1 MRVGGGFAVTSR
13 GVRVPLGA
21 REVVDV
27 QFDGERIWSF
37 SPERE
42 RTRSRLGWVRWPRDL
57 EPYLDGV
64 AEVSL
69 VRHVSGERVLEKRVG
84 FGSNTDPIRLVDDH
98 GHPVALDKAGHLQRM
113 FAGTDRASTEAVL
126 DAVAQVLHDLRET
139 CGLEAFLAF
148 GCLLGAVRDGNVI
161 GHDCDADVS
170 YLSRHTHP
178 FDIIREN
185 RRAADTMESLGW
197 RITRMSAGD
206 FKIWTRPCGG
216 RRVGIDVFAAFY
228 VDDVFHMV
236 PSVTGDLPRSA
247 LLPVGE
253 VTLEGRRF
261 VAPARPEDLL
271 AVTYGPNWRVPD
283 PSFEFDPSRATLRRL
298 NGLLRNNRKN
308 LRYWGDFY
316 RSRASERVPTTP
328 TPFATWVA
336 DRLDPRQHVLDVGCG
351 NGRDSVYFAEQGH
364 RVTALD
370 GTLLARRLT
379 RRLAARHSTRV
390 TPKELNLNDLFSTLA
405 SGARFARLKKP
416 PQIYARFLL
425 DAVEADTRKNFFRW
439 ARMVQRRGGLT
450 YLEFRTWQG
459 TLRARA
465 FPFHYRTLLDPRR
478 VVAEIERY
486 GGSVV
491 HREVGVGLAP
501 FENENPRICRLVVRW
516 T

>member
-1 MRVGGGFAVTSR
+1 VSNGFAVSSR
-13 GVRVPLGA
+13 GIRVPIGI

-27 QFDGERIWSF
+27 HFSGERIWSF
-37 SPERE
+37 NPQRE
-42 RTRSRLGWVRWPRDL
+42 RTRLNRGWVRWPGVL

-69 VRHVSGERVLEKRVG
+69 VQHLSGETVLEKRVD
-84 FGSNTDPIRLVDDH
+84 FGTNTDPIRLVDKD
-98 GHPVALDKAGHLQRM
+98 GHAVALDKAGHLQRM
-113 FAGTDRASTEAVL
+113 FARTDHASTEEML
-126 DAVAQVLHDLRET
+126 DAVEKVLHDLREE
-139 CGLEAFLAF
+139 CGLDAFLAF
-148 GCLLGAVRDGNVI
+148 GCLLGAVRDGHVI

-185 RRAADTMESLGW
+185 KRAADTMESLGW
-197 RITRMSAGD
+197 RITRMSSGD
-206 FKIWTRPCGG
+206 FKIWTRPGGG
-216 RRVGIDVFAAFY
+216 RRVGIDVFACFY
-228 VDDVFHMV
+228 VDGAFYMV
-236 PSVTGDLPRSA
+236 PSVAGDLERSA

-253 VTLEGRRF
+253 VTLGGRRF

-271 AVTYGPNWRVPD
+271 AVTYGPDWRVPD
-283 PSFEFDPSRATLRRL
+283 PSFEFDPARATLRRL
-298 NGLLRNNRKN
+298 NGWLRNNRKN

-316 RSRASERVPTTP
+316 RSRASDRVPTSP

-336 DRLDPRQHVLDVGCG
+336 DRLEPRQHVLDVGCG

-379 RRLAARHSTRV
+379 SRLAAQRSTKVR
-390 TPKELNLNDLFSTLA
+390 TKELNLNDLFSTLA
-405 SGARFARLKKP
+405 SGTRFAHLIKP

-425 DAVEADTRKNFFRW
+425 DAVEGDTRQNFFRW
-439 ARMVQRRGGLT
+439 AQMIQRRGGMT
-450 YLEFRTWQG
+450 FLEFRTWQG
-459 TLRARA
+459 TLRAKA
-465 FPFHYRTLLDPRR
+465 FPFHYRTLLDPGR

-491 HREVGVGLAP
+491 HREEGLGLAP
-501 FENENPRICRLVVRW
+501 FESENPRICRLVVRW

>member
-1 MRVGGGFAVTSR
+1 MGSSYAVTSR
-13 GVRVPLGA
+13 GIRIPNGI
-21 REVVDV
+21 RDVVDV
-27 QFDGERIWSF
+27 RFDGERIWSF
-37 SPERE
+37 NPERE
-42 RTRSRLGWVRWPRDL
+42 CTRLNRGWVRWPRDL

-69 VRHVSGERVLEKRVG
+69 VRHVSGDRVLAKRVG
-84 FGSNTDPIRLVDDH
+84 FGTNPDPIRLVDKD

-113 FAGTDRASTEAVL
+113 FARTDPAMTEAVL
-126 DAVAQVLHDLRET
+126 DSVERVLHDLREI
-139 CGLEAFLAF
+139 CGLDAFLAF
-148 GCLLGAVRDGNVI
+148 GCLLGAVRDGHVI

-170 YLSRHTHP
+170 YLSPHTHP

-185 RRAADTMESLGW
+185 KRAADTMESLGW
-197 RITRMSAGD
+197 RVTRMSAGD
-206 FKIWTRPCGG
+206 FKIWTRPGGG

-228 VDDVFHMV
+228 VDGTFHMV

-271 AVTYGPNWRVPD
+271 AVTYGPGWRVPD
-283 PSFEFDPSRATLRRL
+283 PSFEFDTSRATLRRL
-298 NGLLRNNRKN
+298 DGWLRNNRKN

-316 RSRASERVPTTP
+316 RSRASDRVPTTP

-336 DRLDPRQHVLDVGCG
+336 DRLEPRQHVLDVGCG

-370 GTLLARRLT
+370 GTMLARRLT
-379 RRLAARHSTRV
+379 RRLATQHSTRV
-390 TPKELNLNDLFSTLA
+390 TPKELNLTDLFSTLT

-425 DAVEADTRKNFFRW
+425 DAVEGDTRQNFFRW
-439 ARMVQRRGGLT
+439 ARMIQRRGGLT
-450 YLEFRTWQG
+450 YVEFRTWQG

-465 FPFHYRTLLDPRR
+465 FPFHYRALLDPDR
-478 VVAEIERY
+478 VVAEIQRY

-491 HREVGVGLAP
+491 HRDEGVGLAP